1 MLLTGDDGLTPAHL
15 VGREIGTRS
24 RQVVDRYVRSVHKV
38 ETETSAMWSDAVLT
52 RAVVEGLTFVYDEFT
67 RSPPQA
73 NNPLLSVVEE
83 RILIFPPAPARSGGC
98 APTPNSA
105 PS

>member
-1 MLLTGDDGLTPAHL
+1 M
-15 VGREIGTRS
+15 
-24 RQVVDRYVRSVHKV
+24 VDRYVRSVHKV

-83 RILIFPPAPARSGGC
+83 RILIFPTGTRKERWVRAHPD
-98 APTPNSA
+98 SA